1 MKNSNKNIAKPELLK
16 TTKRLYY
23 ITNIVMVSFAIFIA
37 IALISYNHADP
48 GFTKSFSDNNYIAN
62 VEGVA
67 GAWLA
72 DLLLYFL
79 GISSALM
86 PVLII
91 LFVWFKSDLT
101 KYNINIYTVFGVFL
115 LFVAVNGLLALH
127 IPAYGNLPAGIGGA
141 LGEYIAWK
149 FVSLLNVIGSSFV
162 LVTLTLCAFVLIKP
176 DINFDF
182 LYKSCASFL
191 KNIWQRICTC
201 FREFKLPEFFLNSNR
216 KAVSET
222 SDVAQNSGFVFPEKI
237 ATTANST
244 SSNTNPVTDK
254 STIESK
260 QEPVIKAQSSQVTV
274 KSNPVSSQK
283 TSNIELQMNSNTS
296 HFTRIEMPAAT
307 LLDEVERNQRV
318 EIAKSVIINLSKDVE
333 KKFLDFGFKLDV
345 VAVYPGP
352 VVTRFELKLAAGTK
366 VSSISNLAK
375 DLARTLSV
383 TSVRIVDVIP
393 GKSVIGLEI
402 PNTKRQIV
410 RLRDL
415 ISSNSY
421 TSAVSPVTIILGK
434 DISGHP
440 VVVDLAKMPHLLVA
454 GTTGSGKSVGL
465 NAMLLSFLYKSSCE
479 NLRLILIDP
488 KMLELSV
495 YDDIPH
501 LLTPVITDMREAAG
515 ALRWC
520 VAEMERRYK
529 LMSVLGVRNI
539 AGYNEKVDR
548 ANKEGSPLLDP
559 LFMSEDGA
567 EPPLL
572 QKLPAIVV
580 VADEYA
586 DMIMVLG
593 KKVEQLIA
601 RLAQKARA
609 AGIHLVLATQRP
621 SVNVVTGLIK
631 ANIPTRIAFQVS
643 SRIDSR
649 TVLDQ
654 QGAEQLLGHGD
665 MLYLPPGTGV
675 PVRVHG
681 AYVSDDE
688 VHRVVKF
695 IKDNNPPPE
704 YVNNLIE
711 SFDND
716 ESSNTSSGDI
726 DGSSSGEK
734 DPLYDEAVSIVAKTK
749 KVSISSIQRKLKI
762 GYNRSA
768 NIVEAMEKAGVVSA
782 PSHNGT
788 REVMINE
795 I

>member
-1 MKNSNKNIAKPELLK
+1 MRIKKRSTVQAVSTENSPQLSILMHM
-16 TTKRLYY
+16 
-23 ITNIVMVSFAIFIA
+23 IMVATAIFIT
-37 IALISYNHADP
+37 IALLSYNHHDA
-48 GFTKSFSDNNYIAN
+48 GFTKSITEDSYILNLEGLVGAYIAD
-62 VEGVA
+62 V
-67 GAWLA
+67 LF
-72 DLLLYFL
+72 YF
-79 GISSALM
+79 
-86 PVLII
+86 
-91 LFVWFKSDLT
+91 
-101 KYNINIYTVFGVFL
+101 FGVSAFLLPISMLTICWTKLRSKESTLHSYTIIGSLL
-115 LFVAVNGLLALH
+115 LFVSVDALLALH
-127 IPAYGNLPAGIGGA
+127 LPFHTALPAGIGGA

-149 FVSLLNVIGSSFV
+149 FVSVLNVLGATFV
-162 LVTLTLCAFVLIKP
+162 LLTIAYSGIILVNPEGQIRWLMQIGKA
-176 DINFDF
+176 
-182 LYKSCASFL
+182 LYAKITHC
-191 KNIWQRICTC
+191 IHVMGHRI
-201 FREFKLPEFFLNSNR
+201 KLPER
-216 KAVSET
+216 KPRESKPTLTDEVVTAITEPPSQIAET
-222 SDVAQNSGFVFPEKI
+222 LPSQVPI
-237 ATTANST
+237 APTITSPAPVNTAPTKTTSLHMVNT
-244 SSNTNPVTDK
+244 SSHFSRIALP
-254 STIESK
+254 ES
-260 QEPVIKAQSSQVTV
+260 S
-274 KSNPVSSQK
+274 
-283 TSNIELQMNSNTS
+283 
-296 HFTRIEMPAAT
+296 
-307 LLDEVERNQRV
+307 LLDPVEKNQRV

-352 VVTRFELKLAAGTK
+352 VVTRFELKLAPGTK
-366 VSSISNLAK
+366 VSSIANLAK

-415 ISSNSY
+415 IDSNSF
-421 TSAVSPVTIILGK
+421 SNALSPVTIVLGK

-465 NAMLLSFLYKSSCE
+465 NAMLLSFLYKSTCE
-479 NLRLILIDP
+479 NLRMILIDP

-501 LLTPVITDMREAAG
+501 LLTPVITDMGEAAG

-520 VAEMERRYK
+520 VGEMERRYK

-539 AGYNEKVDR
+539 AGYNSKVAK
-548 ANKEGSPLLDP
+548 ANKEGAPLLDP
-559 LFMSEDGA
+559 LYVSDDGSEA
-567 EPPLL
+567 PPLEN
-572 QKLPAIVV
+572 LPAIVV

-695 IKDNNPPPE
+695 IKDNNPPPQ
-704 YVNNLIE
+704 YVDNMVE
-711 SFDND
+711 SIDLG
-716 ESSNTSSGDI
+716 EGDS
-726 DGSSSGEK
+726 DSDSGSSSGASGEQ

-749 KVSISSIQRKLKI
+749 KASISSIQRKLKI

-782 PSHNGT
+782 PSHNGS
-788 REVMINE
+788 REVLIDD
-795 I
+795 IRS

>member
-1 MKNSNKNIAKPELLK
+1 MRSPAKHPVKNASDTASVRIRYIVNITYVA
-16 TTKRLYY
+16 
-23 ITNIVMVSFAIFIA
+23 FAIFIT
-37 IALISYNHADP
+37 IALCSYNSHDA
-48 GFTKSFSDNNYIAN
+48 GFTKTTAVNSYIAN
-62 VEGVA
+62 SEGIV
-67 GAWLA
+67 GAYVA

-79 GISSALM
+79 GVSAFVLPIIFASISYLRS
-86 PVLII
+86 
-91 LFVWFKSDLT
+91 SYST
-101 KYNINIYTVFGVFL
+101 YSINIYTVLGTL
-115 LFVAVNGLLALH
+115 MLFASINGLLAIH
-127 IPAYGNLPAGIGGA
+127 VSSFSFLPSGIGGA

-149 FVSLLNVIGSSFV
+149 SVGVLNIVGASFILTTV
-162 LVTLTLCAFVLIKP
+162 LIFAIIIIKP
-176 DINFDF
+176 DINFSALF
-182 LYKSCASFL
+182 SYI
-191 KNIWQRICTC
+191 KNINLKIPNFSFNFT
-201 FREFKLPEFFLNSNR
+201 LPEFF
-216 KAVSET
+216 K
-222 SDVAQNSGFVFPEKI
+222 
-237 ATTANST
+237 
-244 SSNTNPVTDK
+244 NTNK
-254 STIESK
+254 STLIAEDEPSEVILPPK
-260 QEPVIKAQSSQVTV
+260 EEPVSVAINETPVQPQTPPQMPIVAKEQNTV
-274 KSNPVSSQK
+274 NE
-283 TSNIELQMNSNTS
+283 TSNIQMQRSVNTN
-296 HFTRIEMPAAT
+296 HYARVEMPAAE
-307 LLDEVERNQRV
+307 LLDIVEKNQRV

-352 VVTRFELKLAAGTK
+352 VVTRFELKLAPGTK

-375 DLARTLSV
+375 DLSRTLSV

-402 PNTKRQIV
+402 PNAKRQIV

-421 TSAVSPVTIILGK
+421 ISASSPVTIVLGK

-465 NAMLLSFLYKSSCE
+465 NAMLLSFLYKSSAE
-479 NLRLILIDP
+479 KLRLILIDP

-501 LLTPVITDMREAAG
+501 LLTPVITDMGEAAG

-539 AGYNEKVDR
+539 AGYNEKVAK
-548 ANKEGSPLLDP
+548 ANREGSPLLDP
-559 LFMSEDGA
+559 LYMSDDGS
-567 EPPLL
+567 EPPPLEN
-572 QKLPAIVV
+572 LPAIVV

-704 YVNNLIE
+704 YVNNLI
-711 SFDND
+711 DNNDLTDGD
-716 ESSNTSSGDI
+716 EEGDLTSADN
-726 DGSSSGEK
+726 GEK
-734 DPLYDEAVSIVAKTK
+734 DALYDEAVSIVAKTK

-782 PSHNGT
+782 PAHNGT
-788 REVMINE
+788 REVLIDE
-795 I
+795 IKV

>member
-1 MKNSNKNIAKPELLK
+1 MLTKRRNKAKPEATTDNQRFGYLL
-16 TTKRLYY
+16 
-23 ITNIVMVSFAIFIA
+23 NIIVIAVAVFTA
-37 IALISYNHADP
+37 IALFSYNHNDA
-48 GFTKSFSDNNYIAN
+48 GFTKSFSEDFFIAN
-62 VEGVA
+62 LEGMV
-67 GAWLA
+67 GAWIA
-72 DLLLYFL
+72 DFLFYFF
-79 GISSALM
+79 GISAFLI
-86 PVLII
+86 PFVLCGS
-91 LFVWFKSDLT
+91 VWAKSKFST
-101 KYNINIYTVFGVFL
+101 YNINVYTIIGAL
-115 LFVAVNGLLALH
+115 LFLVSLNGLCSLH
-127 IPAYGNLPAGIGGA
+127 LTLHTPFPSGIGGA
-141 LGEYIAWK
+141 LGEYVAWR
-149 FVSLLNVIGSSFV
+149 FVEVLNILGATFV
-162 LVTLTLCAFVLIKP
+162 LLTISFCSLVLIKP
-176 DINFDF
+176 DISLNFILNLLKVASSKIKFNF
-182 LYKSCASFL
+182 LSILSSLSLPNFF
-191 KNIWQRICTC
+191 KNTNKTIPGENLLHGNTANKQNI
-201 FREFKLPEFFLNSNR
+201 
-216 KAVSET
+216 VET
-222 SDVAQNSGFVFPEKI
+222 ISDNDAAPHVELSPAEPSITI
-237 ATTANST
+237 ATT
-244 SSNTNPVTDK
+244 SNEDLSVTKKPVMSMMT
-254 STIESK
+254 T
-260 QEPVIKAQSSQVTV
+260 A
-274 KSNPVSSQK
+274 
-283 TSNIELQMNSNTS
+283 S
-296 HFTRIEMPAAT
+296 HFSRVEMPKAE
-307 LLDEVERNQRV
+307 LLDPVEKNQRV

-333 KKFLDFGFKLDV
+333 KKFLDFGIKLDV

-352 VVTRFELKLAAGTK
+352 VVTRFELKLAPGTK
-366 VSSISNLAK
+366 VSSISNLSK

-393 GKSVIGLEI
+393 GKAVIGLEI

-421 TSAVSPVTIILGK
+421 SNALSAVTIILGK

-465 NAMLLSFLYKSSCE
+465 NAMLLSFLYKSSCDD
-479 NLRLILIDP
+479 LRLILIDP

-501 LLTPVITDMREAAG
+501 LLTPVITDMGEAAG

-539 AGYNEKVDR
+539 AGYNSKVEK
-548 ANKEGSPLLDP
+548 ANKEGCPLLDP
-559 LFMSEDGA
+559 LYVSEEGTDA
-567 EPPLL
+567 PPLET
-572 QKLPAIVV
+572 LPAIVV

-681 AYVSDDE
+681 AYVSDEE

-695 IKDNNPPPE
+695 IKDNNPPPQ
-704 YVNNLIE
+704 YVGNIIETIDLNESDGDFDSGSANNA
-711 SFDND
+711 
-716 ESSNTSSGDI
+716 
-726 DGSSSGEK
+726 SGEQ
-734 DPLYDEAVSIVAKTK
+734 DPLYDEAVAIVAKTK
-749 KVSISSIQRKLKI
+749 KASISSIQRKLKI

-782 PSHNGT
+782 PSHNGS
-788 REVMINE
+788 REVLVSE
-795 I
+795 IKN

>member
-1 MKNSNKNIAKPELLK
+1 MQKKDNKHN
-16 TTKRLYY
+16 TTLQNNPRIEYLTLV
-23 ITNIVMVSFAIFIA
+23 ITVSAAIFIT
-37 IALISYNHADP
+37 IALASYNKTDA
-48 GFTKSFSDNNYIAN
+48 GFSQSLAHNLPVNNL
-62 VEGVA
+62 EGKI

-72 DLLLYFL
+72 DFLFYFTGITAFILPLL
-79 GISSALM
+79 M
-86 PVLII
+86 
-91 LFVWFKSDLT
+91 
-101 KYNINIYTVFGVFL
+101 
-115 LFVAVNGLLALH
+115 FVAVSNKYYYKNNGANIFSYIGYALIIVAVDGILAMH
-127 IPAYGNLPAGIGGA
+127 FSSFSYLPAGIGGI
-141 LGEYIAWK
+141 LGESLAWK
-149 FVSLLNVIGSSFV
+149 MAELFNIVGASFILFSVI
-162 LVTLTLCAFVLIKP
+162 LCGIVLINP
-176 DINFDF
+176 DIDFGNISQPVFTYISLAKKYINDMIKKIINFRF
-182 LYKSCASFL
+182 ISKNSKPTVTTYEPNASLSHAVAEANASCEE
-191 KNIWQRICTC
+191 IIPV
-201 FREFKLPEFFLNSNR
+201 KLVKVP
-216 KAVSET
+216 K
-222 SDVAQNSGFVFPEKI
+222 
-237 ATTANST
+237 
-244 SSNTNPVTDK
+244 
-254 STIESK
+254 TIEKALANPIK
-260 QEPVIKAQSSQVTV
+260 QDNIRMIST
-274 KSNPVSSQK
+274 KSHYSRV
-283 TSNIELQMNSNTS
+283 ELPNV
-296 HFTRIEMPAAT
+296 H
-307 LLDEVERNQRV
+307 LLDDVVKTQKY
-318 EIAKSVIINLSKDVE
+318 EIAKSVIVSLSKDVE
-333 KKFLDFGFKLDV
+333 HKFQDFGIKLDV

-352 VVTRFELKLAAGTK
+352 VVTRFELKLAPGTK
-366 VSSISNLAK
+366 VSTISNLGK

-410 RLRDL
+410 RLKDL
-415 ISSNSY
+415 ISASSY
-421 TSAVSPVTIILGK
+421 ANAVSPVTIVLGK

-479 NLRLILIDP
+479 NLRMILIDP

-515 ALRWC
+515 ALTWC

-529 LMSVLGVRNI
+529 LMSLLGVRNL
-539 AGYNEKVDR
+539 AGYNDKVTK
-548 ANKEGSPLLDP
+548 AIKEGTPILDP
-559 LFMSEDGA
+559 LFSADDDNPAPE
-567 EPPLL
+567 LS
-572 QKLPAIVV
+572 QLPSLVV

-675 PVRVHG
+675 PIRVHG
-681 AYVSDDE
+681 AYVSDEE
-688 VHRVVKF
+688 VHRVVKY
-695 IKDNNPPPE
+695 IKDNNPAPE
-704 YVNNLIE
+704 YVTNIIE
-711 SFDND
+711 SHDHFEEDD
-716 ESSNTSSGDI
+716 
-726 DGSSSGEK
+726 DGSSSGSSNSGEQ
-734 DPLYDEAVSIVAKTK
+734 DPLYDKAVAIVISTK

-768 NIVEAMEKAGVVSA
+768 NIVEAMEKSGLVSA
-782 PSHNGT
+782 PSQANGT
-788 REVMINE
+788 REVLASEN
-795 I
+795 

>member
-1 MKNSNKNIAKPELLK
+1 MRVPAKHNVKNTSDSASVRIRYILNITYVA
-16 TTKRLYY
+16 
-23 ITNIVMVSFAIFIA
+23 FAIFIT
-37 IALISYNHADP
+37 IALCSYNSHDA
-48 GFTKSFSDNNYIAN
+48 GFTKATAANSYIAN
-62 VEGVA
+62 SEGIV
-67 GAWLA
+67 GAYIA

-79 GISSALM
+79 GVSAYSLPVIFASITYLRSSY
-86 PVLII
+86 
-91 LFVWFKSDLT
+91 SR
-101 KYNINIYTVFGVFL
+101 YSINIYTVIGVLILFG
-115 LFVAVNGLLALH
+115 AVNGMLAIH
-127 IPAYGNLPAGIGGA
+127 LPSFSFLPSGIGGA

-149 FVSLLNVIGSSFV
+149 TVGVLNVVGASFV
-162 LVTLTLCAFVLIKP
+162 LATALVFGIIIIKP
-176 DINFDF
+176 DINFIALF
-182 LYKSCASFL
+182 SYI
-191 KNIWQRICTC
+191 KNIKIKMPK
-201 FREFKLPEFFLNSNR
+201 FSLNLKLPEFF
-216 KAVSET
+216 K
-222 SDVAQNSGFVFPEKI
+222 
-237 ATTANST
+237 
-244 SSNTNPVTDK
+244 NTNKSIALAEEEPNEFILPPKEEQVDTTVAINEPTVQSQPVTTTPA
-254 STIESK
+254 TIKE
-260 QEPVIKAQSSQVTV
+260 QQPTPSQT
-274 KSNPVSSQK
+274 N
-283 TSNIELQMNSNTS
+283 NIQMQRSVNTN
-296 HFTRIEMPAAT
+296 HFARIEMPAAE
-307 LLDEVERNQRV
+307 LLDTVEKNQRV

-352 VVTRFELKLAAGTK
+352 VVTRFELKLAPGTK

-402 PNTKRQIV
+402 PNAKRQIV

-421 TSAVSPVTIILGK
+421 ISASSPVTIVLGK

-465 NAMLLSFLYKSSCE
+465 NAMLLSFLYKSSAE
-479 NLRLILIDP
+479 KLRLILIDP

-501 LLTPVITDMREAAG
+501 LLTPVITDMGEAAG

-539 AGYNEKVDR
+539 AGYNEKVAK
-548 ANKEGSPLLDP
+548 ANQEGSPLLDP
-559 LFMSEDGA
+559 LYMSDDGS
-567 EPPLL
+567 EPPPLEN
-572 QKLPAIVV
+572 LPAIVV

-704 YVNNLIE
+704 YVSNLID
-711 SFDND
+711 SSDLGDSDD
-716 ESSNTSSGDI
+716 ESDI
-726 DGSSSGEK
+726 TGGGSGEK
-734 DPLYDEAVSIVAKTK
+734 DELYDEAVAIVAKTK

-782 PSHNGT
+782 PAHNGT
-788 REVMINE
+788 REVLIDE
-795 I
+795 IKI

>member
-1 MKNSNKNIAKPELLK
+1 MRSK
-16 TTKRLYY
+16 KRST
-23 ITNIVMVSFAIFIA
+23 IQAVSADTSPRLSILVHMIMMASALFIL
-37 IALISYNHADP
+37 IALFSYNHHDA
-48 GFTKSFSDNNYIAN
+48 GFTRSLTEDSYTLNL
-62 VEGVA
+62 EGLV
-67 GAWLA
+67 GAYLA
-72 DLLLYFL
+72 DLLFYFF
-79 GISSALM
+79 GIGA
-86 PVLII
+86 
-91 LFVWFKSDLT
+91 
-101 KYNINIYTVFGVFL
+101 FL
-115 LFVAVNGLLALH
+115 LPAAMLAVCWKRFANKTYQLSVYTIIGSLLTFISLDGLLAMH
-127 IPAYGNLPAGIGGA
+127 VPIHTVFPAGIGGA

-149 FVSLLNVIGSSFV
+149 FVAVLNVLGATFV
-162 LVTLTLCAFVLIKP
+162 LLTIAYSGLILIHPEGQIRWLLQMGRNMLSLFSKTGS
-176 DINFDF
+176 II
-182 LYKSCASFL
+182 K
-191 KNIWQRICTC
+191 QHM
-201 FREFKLPEFFLNSNR
+201 KLPKLSLPTLP
-216 KAVSET
+216 ET
-222 SDVAQNSGFVFPEKI
+222 STEAPCVTSEHAEPI
-237 ATTANST
+237 APPMPIETTNAPTITEPAPVKPPASKPAPIQMLST
-244 SSNTNPVTDK
+244 
-254 STIESK
+254 
-260 QEPVIKAQSSQVTV
+260 A
-274 KSNPVSSQK
+274 
-283 TSNIELQMNSNTS
+283 S
-296 HFTRIEMPAAT
+296 HFSRIALPEAT
-307 LLDEVERNQRV
+307 LLDPVEKHQRV
-318 EIAKSVIINLSKDVE
+318 EIAKSVIINMSKDVE

-352 VVTRFELKLAAGTK
+352 VVTRFELKLAPGTK
-366 VSSISNLAK
+366 VSTISNLAK

-415 ISSNSY
+415 IDSNSY
-421 TSAVSPVTIILGK
+421 SNALSPVTIVLGK

-479 NLRLILIDP
+479 NLRMILIDP

-501 LLTPVITDMREAAG
+501 LLTPVITDMGEAAG

-539 AGYNEKVDR
+539 AGYNEKVAK
-548 ANKEGSPLLDP
+548 ANQEGAPLLDP
-559 LFMSEDGA
+559 LYISDDGSEA
-567 EPPLL
+567 PPLEN
-572 QKLPAIVV
+572 LPAIVV

-695 IKDNNPPPE
+695 IKDNNPPPQ
-704 YVNNLIE
+704 YVDNMVE
-711 SFDND
+711 SIDLS
-716 ESSNTSSGDI
+716 EGDGEG
-726 DGSSSGEK
+726 DGSAGGSGSGEQ

-749 KVSISSIQRKLKI
+749 KASISSIQRKLKI

-768 NIVEAMEKAGVVSA
+768 NIVEAMEKAGVVSP
-782 PSHNGT
+782 PSHNGS
-788 REVMINE
+788 REVLIDD
-795 I
+795 IKA

>member
-1 MKNSNKNIAKPELLK
+1 MRIKKRSTVQAVSTEKNPRLTILIHTITIAAAL
-16 TTKRLYY
+16 
-23 ITNIVMVSFAIFIA
+23 FIS
-37 IALISYNHADP
+37 IALLSYNHSDA
-48 GFTKSFSDNNYIAN
+48 GFTRSVTEDGFTLNLEGLVGAYIA
-62 VEGVA
+62 
-67 GAWLA
+67 
-72 DLLLYFL
+72 D
-79 GISSALM
+79 
-86 PVLII
+86 I
-91 LFVWFKSDLT
+91 LFYFFGIGAFLLPITMLT
-101 KYNINIYTVFGVFL
+101 ICWKKLASKDSRIHSYTVIGSLL
-115 LFVAVNGLLALH
+115 LFVAIDSLLALH
-127 IPAYGNLPAGIGGA
+127 IPLHTVFPAGIGGA
-141 LGEYIAWK
+141 LGEYVAWK
-149 FVSLLNVIGSSFV
+149 FVSVLNVLGASFV
-162 LVTLTLCAFVLIKP
+162 LLTIACSGIILINP
-176 DINFDF
+176 EAQMRW
-182 LYKSCASFL
+182 LL
-191 KNIWQRICTC
+191 KTRDALLALISQSIAVIGQHL
-201 FREFKLPEFFLNSNR
+201 KLPDR
-216 KAVSET
+216 KHSEPKEQVVSEPT
-222 SDVAQNSGFVFPEKI
+222 PISTEPLPAEVPILTKPTPIQPIPKQPADLHMVS
-237 ATTANST
+237 TA
-244 SSNTNPVTDK
+244 
-254 STIESK
+254 
-260 QEPVIKAQSSQVTV
+260 
-274 KSNPVSSQK
+274 
-283 TSNIELQMNSNTS
+283 S
-296 HFTRIEMPAAT
+296 HFARIALPKSD
-307 LLDEVERNQRV
+307 LLDTMEKHQRV

-345 VAVYPGP
+345 VSVYPGP
-352 VVTRFELKLAAGTK
+352 VVTRFELKLAPGTK
-366 VSSISNLAK
+366 VSSIANLAK

-402 PNTKRQIV
+402 PNPKRQMV

-415 ISSNSY
+415 IDSNSY
-421 TSAVSPVTIILGK
+421 RNALSPVTMVLGK

-479 NLRLILIDP
+479 NLRMILIDP

-501 LLTPVITDMREAAG
+501 LLTPVITDMGEAAG

-539 AGYNEKVDR
+539 AGYNDKVAK
-548 ANKEGSPLLDP
+548 ANQEGAPLLDP
-559 LFMSEDGA
+559 LYVSDDGNEA
-567 EPPLL
+567 PPLL
-572 QKLPAIVV
+572 NLPAIVV

-609 AGIHLVLATQRP
+609 AGIHLILATQRP

-695 IKDNNPPPE
+695 IKDNNPPPQ
-704 YVNNLIE
+704 YVDNMIE
-711 SFDND
+711 SIDLSEGETD
-716 ESSNTSSGDI
+716 GDLSKST
-726 DGSSSGEK
+726 GSSGEQ

-749 KVSISSIQRKLKI
+749 KASISSIQRKLKI

-782 PSHNGT
+782 PSHNGS
-788 REVMINE
+788 REVLIDE
-795 I
+795 IRS

>member
-1 MKNSNKNIAKPELLK
+1 MAMKNSSRQITKNTGSSNRFK
-16 TTKRLYY
+16 Y
-23 ITNIVMVSFAIFIA
+23 ILNIVLVASAIFVA
-37 IALISYNHADP
+37 IALFSYDIHDG
-48 GFTKSFSDNNYIAN
+48 GFTKSTKNDVYVANY
-62 VEGVA
+62 EGII
-67 GAWLA
+67 GAWVA
-72 DLLLYFL
+72 DMLLYFI
-79 GISSALM
+79 GTSSFLL
-86 PVLII
+86 PII
-91 LFVWFKSDLT
+91 LAYTVYLKSNYSR
-101 KYNINIYTVFGVFL
+101 YNINIYTIIGSIL
-115 LFVAVNGLLALH
+115 AISSINGLFSIH
-127 IPAYGNLPAGIGGA
+127 VSAYSYLPAGVGGA
-141 LGEYIAWK
+141 LGEYIAWQS
-149 FVSLLNVIGSSFV
+149 VSYLHVIGATF
-162 LVTLTLCAFVLIKP
+162 LLFTILICAIVLIKP
-176 DINFDF
+176 DINFIGPIK
-182 LYKSCASFL
+182 YIIEVV
-191 KNIWQRICTC
+191 KN
-201 FREFKLPEFFLNSNR
+201 FRFKLPKIELNFSLPEFFKNTNS
-216 KAVSET
+216 KTECLEEESSAVIIPKHDQVET
-222 SDVAQNSGFVFPEKI
+222 EEEKI
-237 ATTANST
+237 TE
-244 SSNTNPVTDK
+244 VK
-254 STIESK
+254 KII
-260 QEPVIKAQSSQVTV
+260 EPVIKAPSRNLTPEKPQQTSQMQLQR
-274 KSNPVSSQK
+274 SQD
-283 TSNIELQMNSNTS
+283 N
-296 HFTRIEMPAAT
+296 HFARIEMPGAD
-307 LLDEVERNQRV
+307 LLDVVENSQRV

-352 VVTRFELKLAAGTK
+352 VVTRFELKLAPGTK
-366 VSSISNLAK
+366 VSAISNLSK

-415 ISSNSY
+415 IKSNSY
-421 TSAVSPVTIILGK
+421 ANAKSPVTIVLGK

-465 NAMLLSFLYKSSCE
+465 NAMLLSFLYKSSSE
-479 NLRLILIDP
+479 KLRMILIDP

-529 LMSVLGVRNI
+529 LMSILGVRNI
-539 AGYNEKVDR
+539 AGYNEKVDK

-559 LFMSEDGA
+559 LFMGEDGQEA
-567 EPPLL
+567 PPLEN
-572 QKLPAIVV
+572 LPAIVV

-704 YVNNLIE
+704 YVSNLIE
-711 SFDND
+711 SVDMGD
-716 ESSNTSSGDI
+716 SESDTE
-726 DGSSSGEK
+726 SSSGGSGEQ
-734 DPLYDEAVSIVAKTK
+734 DALYDEAVSIVAKTK

-768 NIVEAMEKAGVVSA
+768 NIVEAMEKAGVVSP

-788 REVMINE
+788 REVLINE
-795 I
+795 ISN

>member
-1 MKNSNKNIAKPELLK
+1 MRSSAKFQSTTNNDTNNRRLRYILNIFFVA
-16 TTKRLYY
+16 
-23 ITNIVMVSFAIFIA
+23 VAIFMA
-37 IALISYNHADP
+37 IALVTFSNHDA
-48 GFTKSFSDNNYIAN
+48 GFTKTTSNESYVLNA
-62 VEGVA
+62 EGII

-72 DLLLYFL
+72 DFLLYFF
-79 GISSALM
+79 GISAYFI
-86 PVLII
+86 PVLF
-91 LFVWFKSDLT
+91 LATVYLKSNFS
-101 KYNINIYTVFGVFL
+101 KYNINIFTVMGVVLGFITM
-115 LFVAVNGLLALH
+115 NGLLAVHLVT
-127 IPAYGNLPAGIGGA
+127 PVYLPSGIGGA
-141 LGEYIAWK
+141 IGEYVAWK
-149 FVSLLNVIGSSFV
+149 TVSILNIIGASFILITLF
-162 LVTLTLCAFVLIKP
+162 LVSIVLIKP
-176 DINFDF
+176 DINFLYPLQLLKRIRFTVPKFSFKFTLPDF
-182 LYKSCASFL
+182 F
-191 KNIWQRICTC
+191 KNTNVSGESEIDEIEETCSSVVLPKEEPVKKDIAPQDKQILEPVINAPKESNPVVPQKATVEMQVQR
-201 FREFKLPEFFLNSNR
+201 
-216 KAVSET
+216 
-222 SDVAQNSGFVFPEKI
+222 
-237 ATTANST
+237 
-244 SSNTNPVTDK
+244 SSNTN
-254 STIESK
+254 
-260 QEPVIKAQSSQVTV
+260 
-274 KSNPVSSQK
+274 
-283 TSNIELQMNSNTS
+283 
-296 HFTRIEMPAAT
+296 HFSRIEMPFAD
-307 LLDEVERNQRV
+307 LLDPVERNQRV

-352 VVTRFELKLAAGTK
+352 VVTRFELKLAPGTK

-402 PNTKRQIV
+402 PNAKRQIV

-415 ISSNSY
+415 INSNSY
-421 TSAVSPVTIILGK
+421 TSASSPVTIVLGK

-465 NAMLLSFLYKSSCE
+465 NAMLISFLYKSSAE
-479 NLRLILIDP
+479 KLRMILIDP

-501 LLTPVITDMREAAG
+501 LLSPVITDMREAAG

-539 AGYNEKVDR
+539 AGYNEKVAK
-548 ANKEGSPLLDP
+548 ANREGSPLLDP
-559 LFMSEDGA
+559 LFISDDGT
-567 EPPLL
+567 EPPPLEN
-572 QKLPAIVV
+572 LPAIVV

-695 IKDNNPPPE
+695 IKDNNPPPQ
-704 YVNNLIE
+704 YVSNLIE
-711 SFDND
+711 SADIEDEDND
-716 ESSNTSSGDI
+716 SGDSSSG
-726 DGSSSGEK
+726 SGEK
-734 DPLYDEAVSIVAKTK
+734 DALYDEAVAIVAKTK

-768 NIVEAMEKAGVVSA
+768 NIVEAMEKAGVVSP

-788 REVMINE
+788 REVLIDE
-795 I
+795 IKI